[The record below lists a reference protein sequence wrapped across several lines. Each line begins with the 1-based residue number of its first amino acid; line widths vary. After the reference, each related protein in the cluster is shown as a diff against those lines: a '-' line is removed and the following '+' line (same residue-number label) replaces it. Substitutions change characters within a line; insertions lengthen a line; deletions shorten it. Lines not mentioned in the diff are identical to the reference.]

1 MNRLLA
7 LAAVLAALGATVP
20 ATAATQAQQLPPA
33 PLAGTHACAPA
44 PFTRALRVRGAT
56 CHRARQVSH
65 FWERHRRCVA
75 GWTEKRYAL
84 PSGVNATGGSYINC
98 RRGRARR
105 VLGRSGRVALPSAA

>member
-1 MNRLLA
+1 MKGPLA
-7 LAAVLAALGATVP
+7 FAAVLAAFGATVP
-20 ATAATQAQQLPPA
+20 AAATTPAQQLPPA

-65 FWERHRRCVA
+65 FWERHGRCVA
-75 GWTEKRYAL
+75 RWSEKRYAL

-98 RRGRARR
+98 RRGGAR
-105 VLGRSGRVALPSAA
+105 VFWAEAGE